1 MIRKARTRPRKVN
14 ESIHKERHLSKHR
27 TSITNTYTPST
38 FARSWIPFP
47 PILQIRRPD
56 QDCQIHSCPP
66 SIRRFQFPSYASR
79 DPSPARLPRARSQT
93 PSVPFH
99 ALRPDRHLSK
109 YQAKAI
115 MHNHENSNACLRERS
130 SSSSGH
136 PFDSKGQNPAPE
148 ALSLIW
154 GL

>member
-1 MIRKARTRPRKVN
+1 MISRGRTRTRKVN

-56 QDCQIHSCPP
+56 QDCQIHIAFPAFDNF
-66 SIRRFQFPSYASR
+66 RFRAA
-79 DPSPARLPRARSQT
+79 SPARLPRPQT
-93 PSVPFH
+93 PSIPFH

-109 YQAKAI
+109 YQAKDI
-115 MHNHENSNACLRERS
+115 MHNHENSNACLKERPS
-130 SSSSGH
+130 SFFGH
-136 PFDSKGQNPAPE
+136 LSDLKGQNPAPE

-154 GL
+154 DL